1 MVDNFL
7 YIYIYKKVMPY
18 AYRKIRNQNA
28 YRVFNKITGV
38 IHSNHTT
45 LENAKK
51 QIRLLNAIE
60 NNPNFKPRKVGTGGS
75 EYGTDDELVAI
86 DEDRIRRIERQ
97 QKKDRQTQLQIDRLN
112 ALKLIP
118 NPTERDKISIG
129 FLEKQIEKAL
139 MERGEEGYAIS
150 PEPIIEPSQPSKKPR
165 SGSGVKKVGTGDR
178 TPPQTQPNL
187 RTPTPPQPPTQPQ
200 RIIIPSNPQNPL
212 QILLTPTRRRNRRG
226 GVPVI
231 PNIIP
236 PLPATPEQQFIIQQP
251 IQTQPQPA
259 IGVNL
264 FGNPPATQ
272 PNQIGS
278 SSSSASS
285 TPRQDYKRRRTG
297 RGTAG
302 SKEVA
307 SITEDAKK
315 RGEELKKRIAEIEKS
330 NVKKADTLKKA
341 ELKRIKAELKKIEEE
356 DPDYVGVDIP
366 EINTGKGLPA
376 GDIQKL
382 LKNSYQIPPA
392 ETVGDFVLDKSLSG
406 RRVQVYKNRNSPQAV
421 VVHRGTQGVKDWATD
436 LFYATGGDTT
446 QTNRFKHAADIQ
458 KKAESKYG
466 AKNITTLGHSLGAKI
481 SSTVGQ
487 NSKEIINLNKAVSP
501 LDAVQKTSSKE
512 INIRTSG
519 DPVSALL
526 PIKNNQRTI
535 TIPSKTYNPLT
546 EHSTDTLNRLPAN
559 QIIGSGSA
567 ISAIRQAFRGKP
579 YVIEGLERIEKA
591 DMKDTIFLAVFRM
604 ARRYIDEEETI
615 PLGNTPF
622 DDLFD
627 FLKENYETEYQGGFY
642 QEIAAEIINNR
653 NIPARD
659 LKEVVIDWIYS
670 SPEFQQALV
679 DTSAPTEAEVVG
691 EPPIAEATIQGEGL
705 KGRYK
710 NRKSVVPFENRM
722 FDRGVEIM
730 PTIGEAE
737 DIFKY
742 KDLSIG
748 EISSLIQVQHDK
760 GDYDNMKEPLK
771 SLVYALDVKTKR
783 GYGIKRGGAAIPPEE
798 GDEYEDRATIT
809 QEEYMEQVRQERI
822 RREEEARIQKLIDDV
837 EIQRGFI
844 EGIQPLTRNSDATD
858 ILAVYDAFFDFW
870 DAYTYAGDSIIGD
883 IGLPS
888 VAQTN
893 QYMIQQY
900 NRIRNGL
907 SPTALGVN
915 DVDSVILNRRADD
928 LLNQVRSFVL
938 NEDRDTNY
946 SAAVNLDLPNTNF
959 SRMELELLAEPT
971 QNEPPIKRRRG
982 EGIKVDLAKK
992 ISPSNKKMVGK
1003 TNPWVEYVKS
1013 FAKGKGINYAA
1024 AMKHPD
1030 LKKGYKKGGMVEEN
1044 ESGDEEDKKFKKAIK
1059 RIKNPFNSAKEQD
1072 VVSCPYC
1079 NKEYKY
1085 KGLSRHIAT
1094 VHPGLPYEYRRKKN
1108 TPSSDE
1114 ELPIKKE
1121 KGMNKRT
1128 RPLTTAEKEDIY
1140 FDVSALVNSSIP
1152 EAKKKQLISV
1162 FNDEL
1167 DNDIVV
1173 IDGTEEAQIQRI
1185 KDGYIESINTIAGEN
1200 ITKGR
1205 GVRRINKPV
1214 AIRGRGMPTS
1224 REAVIAEAYD
1234 AKELGANGGKKYV
1247 SL

>member
-1 MVDNFL
+1 
-7 YIYIYKKVMPY
+7 MPY

-45 LENAKK
+45 LDNAKK

-60 NNPNFKPRKVGTGGS
+60 NNPDFKPKKVGRGGS

-86 DEDRIRRIERQ
+86 DEDRKRRQERQ
-97 QKKDRQTQLQIDRLN
+97 RTTDRKTQLQIDRLN

-118 NPTERDKISIG
+118 NPTERDKISIS
-129 FLEKQIEKAL
+129 FLEKQIRKAL

-165 SGSGVKKVGTGDR
+165 SGSGMKKVGTGDR

-187 RTPTPPQPPTQPQ
+187 R
-200 RIIIPSNPQNPL
+200 
-212 QILLTPTRRRNRRG
+212 TPTRRRNRRG

-259 IGVNL
+259 RGVNL
-264 FGNPPATQ
+264 FGNPPAIP

-285 TPRQDYKRRRTG
+285 TPRQDDKRRRTG

-307 SITEDAKK
+307 SITEDARK

-356 DPDYVGVDIP
+356 DPDYVAVDIP

-406 RRVQVYKNRNSPQAV
+406 RRVQVYKNRNTPQAV
-421 VVHRGTQGVKDWATD
+421 VVHRGTQGAKDWATD

-446 QTNRFKHAADIQ
+446 KTNRFKHAADIQ

-501 LDAVQKTSSKE
+501 LDAVQKTSDKE

-546 EHSTDTLNRLPAN
+546 EHSTDTLNRLPEN
-559 QIIGSGSA
+559 QIIGSGAA

-604 ARRYIDEEETI
+604 MRRYSDEEETI
-615 PLGNTPF
+615 TLPTPF
-622 DDLFD
+622 DILFD

-642 QEIAAEIINNR
+642 QEIAAEIIDNR
-653 NIPARD
+653 DIPAQD

-670 SPEFQQALV
+670 IPEFQAPLL

-710 NRKSVVPFENRM
+710 NRKSIVPFENRM
-722 FDRGVEIM
+722 FNRGVEIM
-730 PTIGEAE
+730 PSIGEAE
-737 DIFKY
+737 DTFKY

-783 GYGIKRGGAAIPPEE
+783 GYGIDDVVNFNEELRRRCLYALESIAEEPQYREIMNNGGNNMNANRLYYILQKFYSVVGGGRNKRYIKDLFRAAIYYFTFLLDSRNNTPENIDIINRIGNDSRLSDADNDIQLVSQLMLLERGGDNDRWRQADYDRILQVIVDILNKPSNFTIPIPTTVSKTPSSQSHTTATPTTAEPITEAIEQRTLPTTSVYPIETDTVERYDDAGNLIGYSEVLPEE
-798 GDEYEDRATIT
+798 
-809 QEEYMEQVRQERI
+809 
-822 RREEEARIQKLIDDV
+822 
-837 EIQRGFI
+837 
-844 EGIQPLTRNSDATD
+844 
-858 ILAVYDAFFDFW
+858 
-870 DAYTYAGDSIIGD
+870 YAGD
-883 IGLPS
+883 P
-888 VAQTN
+888 
-893 QYMIQQY
+893 
-900 NRIRNGL
+900 RIRYKPPGF
-907 SPTALGVN
+907 
-915 DVDSVILNRRADD
+915 I
-928 LLNQVRSFVL
+928 
-938 NEDRDTNY
+938 
-946 SAAVNLDLPNTNF
+946 NLK
-959 SRMELELLAEPT
+959 S
-971 QNEPPIKRRRG
+971 G
-982 EGIKVDLAKK
+982 EGLAKK

-1013 FAKGKGINYAA
+1013 FAKGKGINYAS

-1030 LKKGYKKGGMVEEN
+1030 LKKGYKKGGMVEEDA
-1044 ESGDEEDKKFKKAIK
+1044 EFKKIIK
-1059 RIKNPFNSAKEQD
+1059 EEIKSPFMTAKEQD
-1072 VVSCPYC
+1072 KISCPYC
-1079 NKEYKY
+1079 DKELKY
-1085 KGLSRHIAT
+1085 KGLSRHIAS
-1094 VHPGLPYEYRRKKN
+1094 VHKGLPYEYQRDKI
-1108 TPSSDE
+1108 TPSNRG
-1114 ELPIKKE
+1114 LPIKKG
-1121 KGMNKRT
+1121 KGM
-1128 RPLTTAEKEDIY
+1128 
-1140 FDVSALVNSSIP
+1140 SI
-1152 EAKKKQLISV
+1152 
-1162 FNDEL
+1162 
-1167 DNDIVV
+1167 
-1173 IDGTEEAQIQRI
+1173 
-1185 KDGYIESINTIAGEN
+1185 
-1200 ITKGR
+1200 
-1205 GVRRINKPV
+1205 INKPV
-1214 AIRGRGMPTS
+1214 AIRGKGMPTS
-1224 REAVIAEAYD
+1224 KEAVIAEAYD
-1234 AKELGANGGKKYV
+1234 ARELGANGGKRYV

>member
-1 MVDNFL
+1 
-7 YIYIYKKVMPY
+7 MPY

-60 NNPNFKPRKVGTGGS
+60 NNPNFKPKKGKGVDSSLYTNAQLRRMGTQQ
-75 EYGTDDELVAI
+75 LVSLREQTA
-86 DEDRIRRIERQ
+86 DNDLRIR
-97 QKKDRQTQLQIDRLN
+97 
-112 ALKLIP
+112 
-118 NPTERDKISIG
+118 ISNL
-129 FLEKQIEKAL
+129 LEGRYDA
-139 MERGEEGYAIS
+139 ATS
-150 PEPIIEPSQPSKKPR
+150 PSQTGQNIQEIDPTQIQLPTPS
-165 SGSGVKKVGTGDR
+165 
-178 TPPQTQPNL
+178 PPQAVVQPAV
-187 RTPTPPQPPTQPQ
+187 PQAVPQ
-200 RIIIPSNPQNPL
+200 ALFGLI
-212 QILLTPTRRRNRRG
+212 G
-226 GVPVI
+226 GVRRPG
-231 PNIIP
+231 
-236 PLPATPEQQFIIQQP
+236 QQFRNILQP
-251 IQTQPQPA
+251 SS
-259 IGVNL
+259 
-264 FGNPPATQ
+264 
-272 PNQIGS
+272 S

-285 TPRQDYKRRRTG
+285 TPIQDYKRRRTG

-307 SITEDAKK
+307 SITEDARK

-341 ELKRIKAELKKIEEE
+341 ELKRIKAELKKIEKE

-421 VVHRGTQGVKDWATD
+421 VVHRGTQGAKDWATD
-436 LFYATGGDTT
+436 LFYATGGDTK

-559 QIIGSGSA
+559 QIIGSGAA

-604 ARRYIDEEETI
+604 ARRYIDEEENI
-615 PLGNTPF
+615 PLGDTPF
-622 DDLFD
+622 DILFD
-627 FLKENYETEYQGGFY
+627 ELKEYFETEYQGGFY

-670 SPEFQQALV
+670 IPEFQPPLLN
-679 DTSAPTEAEVVG
+679 TSAPTEAEVVG
-691 EPPIAEATIQGEGL
+691 EPPIAEATVQ
-705 KGRYK
+705 
-710 NRKSVVPFENRM
+710 
-722 FDRGVEIM
+722 RG
-730 PTIGEAE
+730 
-737 DIFKY
+737 
-742 KDLSIG
+742 
-748 EISSLIQVQHDK
+748 
-760 GDYDNMKEPLK
+760 
-771 SLVYALDVKTKR
+771 R
-783 GYGIKRGGAAIPPEE
+783 GYGIKRGGAIKPLIRTES
-798 GDEYEDRATIT
+798 IT
-809 QEEYMEQVRQERI
+809 NI
-822 RREEEARIQKLIDDV
+822 L
-837 EIQRGFI
+837 
-844 EGIQPLTRNSDATD
+844 PLTRYSTPQEVFNTRRDIIQFFNDNVSDGMT
-858 ILAVYDAFFDFW
+858 INQF
-870 DAYTYAGDSIIGD
+870 S
-883 IGLPS
+883 S
-888 VAQTN
+888 VNGFIREQLK
-893 QYMIQQY
+893 
-900 NRIRNGL
+900 RIVG
-907 SPTALGVN
+907 SVN
-915 DVDSVILNRRADD
+915 TGTFGINENTILNNRSREILDD
-928 LLNQVRSFVL
+928 ISSIPQDTKGLMGFLFETNPIELQKIGILMPNKTVPDGEYIISSIPYLLRDYYDDTRSPFIEY
-938 NEDRDTNY
+938 NIEHYNYEPDEDDEEILSQFPDNR
-946 SAAVNLDLPNTNF
+946 
-959 SRMELELLAEPT
+959 PT
-971 QNEPPIKRRRG
+971 KKQRING
-982 EGIKVDLAKK
+982 GSLAKK

-1030 LKKGYKKGGMVEEN
+1030 LKKGYKKGGMVEEDA
-1044 ESGDEEDKKFKKAIK
+1044 EFKKIIRDAGIG
-1059 RIKNPFNSAKEQD
+1059 NPFMSAKEQD
-1072 VVSCPYC
+1072 KISCPYC
-1079 NKEYKY
+1079 DKEYKY

-1094 VHPGLPYEYRRKKN
+1094 VHPGLPYEYRREPYIPGN
-1108 TPSSDE
+1108 RG
-1114 ELPIKKE
+1114 LPIKKG
-1121 KGMNKRT
+1121 KGM
-1128 RPLTTAEKEDIY
+1128 
-1140 FDVSALVNSSIP
+1140 S
-1152 EAKKKQLISV
+1152 
-1162 FNDEL
+1162 
-1167 DNDIVV
+1167 
-1173 IDGTEEAQIQRI
+1173 
-1185 KDGYIESINTIAGEN
+1185 
-1200 ITKGR
+1200 
-1205 GVRRINKPV
+1205 RINKPV
-1214 AIRGRGMPTS
+1214 AIRGKGMPTS
-1224 REAVIAEAYD
+1224 KETVIAEAYNES
-1234 AKELGANGGKKYV
+1234 ELGANGGKRYV

>member
-1 MVDNFL
+1 
-7 YIYIYKKVMPY
+7 MPY

-86 DEDRIRRIERQ
+86 DEDRRRRIERQ
-97 QKKDRQTQLQIDRLN
+97 QKKDRQTKLQIDRLN

-118 NPTERDKISIG
+118 NPTEKDKITIG
-129 FLEKQIEKAL
+129 FLENQITKAL

-259 IGVNL
+259 SGVNL
-264 FGNPPATQ
+264 FGNPPATA

-285 TPRQDYKRRRTG
+285 TPRQDDKRRRTG
-297 RGTAG
+297 R
-302 SKEVA
+302 
-307 SITEDAKK
+307 
-315 RGEELKKRIAEIEKS
+315 
-330 NVKKADTLKKA
+330 
-341 ELKRIKAELKKIEEE
+341 
-356 DPDYVGVDIP
+356 
-366 EINTGKGLPA
+366 GLPA

-436 LFYATGGDTT
+436 LFYATGGDTK

-501 LDAVQKTSSKE
+501 LDAVHKTSDKE

-559 QIIGSGSA
+559 QIIGSGAA
-567 ISAIRQAFRGKP
+567 ISAVRQAFRGKP
-579 YVIEGLERIEKA
+579 YVIEGLERIEPANTKE
-591 DMKDTIFLAVFRM
+591 TIFLAIFRM
-604 ARRYIDEEETI
+604 MRRYSDEEETI
-615 PLGNTPF
+615 ALPTPF
-622 DDLFD
+622 GILFN
-627 FLKENYETEYQGGFY
+627 FLKEYYETEYQGDFY
-642 QEIAAEIINNR
+642 REIAAEIIDNR
-653 NIPARD
+653 DITAQE

-710 NRKSVVPFENRM
+710 NRKSIVPFENRM

-737 DIFKY
+737 DTFKY

-783 GYGIKRGGAAIPPEE
+783 GYGIDDVVNFTEELRRRCLYALESIDEEPQYRQIMDTGGDTMNANRLYYILQKFYSVVGGGRNKRYIKDLFRAAIYYFTFLLDSRNNTPENIDIINRIGNDSRLSDTANDIQLVSQLMLLERGGDNDRWKQADFDRILQVIVDILNKPSNFTIPIPTTVSKTPSSQSHTTAIPTKAEP
-798 GDEYEDRATIT
+798 IT
-809 QEEYMEQVRQERI
+809 EAIEQRTLPTTSVYPIETDTVERYDDAGNLIGYREVLPAAYARDPRI
-822 RREEEARIQKLIDDV
+822 RYNPP
-837 EIQRGFI
+837 GFI
-844 EGIQPLTRNSDATD
+844 
-858 ILAVYDAFFDFW
+858 
-870 DAYTYAGDSIIGD
+870 
-883 IGLPS
+883 
-888 VAQTN
+888 
-893 QYMIQQY
+893 
-900 NRIRNGL
+900 
-907 SPTALGVN
+907 
-915 DVDSVILNRRADD
+915 
-928 LLNQVRSFVL
+928 
-938 NEDRDTNY
+938 
-946 SAAVNLDLPNTNF
+946 NLK
-959 SRMELELLAEPT
+959 S
-971 QNEPPIKRRRG
+971 G
-982 EGIKVDLAKK
+982 EGLAKK

-1003 TNPWVEYVKS
+1003 SNPWVEYVKS

-1030 LKKGYKKGGMVEEN
+1030 LKNGYKKGGMVEEDA
-1044 ESGDEEDKKFKKAIK
+1044 EFKKIIRDAGIG
-1059 RIKNPFNSAKEQD
+1059 NPFMSAKEQD

-1079 NKEYKY
+1079 NQEYKY
-1085 KGLSRHIAT
+1085 KGLSRHIAS
-1094 VHPGLPYEYRRKKN
+1094 VHKGLPYEYRKYVA
-1108 TPSSDE
+1108 PSNKG
-1114 ELPIKKE
+1114 LPKPKE
-1121 KGMNKRT
+1121 GKGM
-1128 RPLTTAEKEDIY
+1128 
-1140 FDVSALVNSSIP
+1140 S
-1152 EAKKKQLISV
+1152 
-1162 FNDEL
+1162 
-1167 DNDIVV
+1167 
-1173 IDGTEEAQIQRI
+1173 
-1185 KDGYIESINTIAGEN
+1185 
-1200 ITKGR
+1200 
-1205 GVRRINKPV
+1205 RINKPV
-1214 AIRGRGMPTS
+1214 AIRGKGMPTS
-1224 REAVIAEAYD
+1224 KETLIAEAYD